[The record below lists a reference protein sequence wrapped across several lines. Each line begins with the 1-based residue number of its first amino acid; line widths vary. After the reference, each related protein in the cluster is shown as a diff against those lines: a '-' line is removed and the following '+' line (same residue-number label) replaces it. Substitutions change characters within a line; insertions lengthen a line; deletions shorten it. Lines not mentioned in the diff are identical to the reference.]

1 MSKLTITESLAEIKT
16 INARILKKREA
27 VMRYFARDG
36 RLRDP
41 LESDGGS
48 IEFVKRERQAIN
60 DLENRLVAIRC
71 AIQASNLASKVMVG
85 EQSRSVAEWLNWRRE
100 VSEQAKNFLATMTNT
115 LNKVRQE
122 CLKQGWQVTEKDS
135 GATQTGEVIVSVNER
150 QLAKETESMDQLLGE
165 LDGKLSLLNAT
176 TTIEV

>member
-1 MSKLTITESLAEIKT
+1 MAKLTITEALAEIKT
-16 INARILKKREA
+16 INARIQKKREA

-48 IEFVKRERQAIN
+48 IEFVKRERQAIS

-71 AIQASNLASKVMVG
+71 AIQSSNLATGVTVS
-85 EQSRSVAEWLNWRRE
+85 EQTRKVAEWLNWRRE
-100 VSEQAKNFLATMTNT
+100 VSEHAKNFLATMTNT
-115 LNKVRQE
+115 LTRVRQE
-122 CLKQGWQVTEKDS
+122 ALKQGWQMVEKDT
-135 GATQTGEVIVSVNER
+135 AAAGEVVVAVNER
-150 QLAKETESMDQLLGE
+150 QLAKESEAMEQLLGE

-176 TTIEV
+176 TLIEA